1 MSLLAFSILSSWKIH
16 VYRTAY
22 VTLEG
27 SLVFVFYQLCE
38 SEAMALGGL
47 AVALIVADTL
57 LRRLI
62 LPLALL
68 SGKESVTHMFFHT
81 FLYVWE
87 MYNMI
92 KVSTYLAFPL

>member
-1 MSLLAFSILSSWKIH
+1 
-16 VYRTAY
+16 
-22 VTLEG
+22 
-27 SLVFVFYQLCE
+27 
-38 SEAMALGGL
+38 MALGGL

-68 SGKESVTHMFFHT
+68 SGKESVMHSMFFHT

-92 KVSTYLAFPL
+92 KISAYLAFPL

>member
-1 MSLLAFSILSSWKIH
+1 
-16 VYRTAY
+16 
-22 VTLEG
+22 
-27 SLVFVFYQLCE
+27 
-38 SEAMALGGL
+38 MALGGL

-68 SGKESVTHMFFHT
+68 SGKESVIRMFFHT

-92 KVSTYLAFPL
+92 KIST